1 VIVAQ
6 ATAVQPVPPAANRP
20 AERSSRLSNGVIPL
34 AVIFVVILAANM
46 RRMRRKREQA
56 LRDEPPAPPV

>member
-6 ATAVQPVPPAANRP
+6 STAVQPVPPAANRP

-56 LRDEPPAPPV
+56 LRDEPPSPPV